1 MSYERTLQA
10 VQDALRGPTIAVDDS
25 FPACGPERLRAAAK
39 RVIATLD
46 KLGVTWPDPDLET
59 QSQLH
64 PTQPTDT
71 P

>member
-1 MSYERTLQA
+1 MSYEQTLQA
-10 VQDALRGPTIAVDDS
+10 VQDALRGPTTAVEDS

-46 KLGVTWPDPDLET
+46 RLGVTWPEPDTEI

-64 PTQPTDT
+64 PKPATDT